1 MTVPADDAL
10 VTGRS
15 YRRVNPTRPK
25 EPHVKPGK
33 QRPFTASRIVAL
45 TVIGLVVLGL
55 GYLRFS
61 SDASVSVPHG
71 AKAGDLHLQAC
82 HYDTE
87 AGSYAA
93 DCGTLIVPENRAD
106 PGSRL
111 IAVKITRIK
120 ARSANPAEPVFRLQG
135 GPGRSNMT
143 FADASR
149 FADHRDVVLVGY
161 RGIDS
166 STVLQCPEV
175 ASALQH
181 SGDWLS
187 EKSYRAYGDGFRAC
201 ANRLTQDGVD
211 LDGYTVVS
219 QADDLEA
226 ARKALGYERIDL
238 ISESAGTRTALIYSW
253 RHPESIHRSVMIGVN
268 PPGHFLWYGKA
279 NTELVQRYANYCAKD
294 PSCSK
299 RTDDLVA
306 SLRRTSEDMPGR
318 YLFLPISRNTV
329 RAATFFGLHETT
341 PEDAPLNG
349 PMAIGSWLSAEKGD
363 ASGLWLQSLMGN
375 LLFPKA
381 FVWGQYAS
389 FGRIDDQ
396 AARRYFAAGNHD
408 LTSNFADASTA
419 FVWGGGAL
427 ASSWP
432 AGPDQS
438 RYDRMR
444 PTNVETLMISGELD
458 FSTPPQ
464 GATAILPYL
473 HKGHQVILQGF
484 GHADSFWTQ
493 QPKAGTHLVNTYF
506 DTGKV
511 DRSRYT
517 SQRVDFTPDVT
528 QTALG
533 KGFAGGFMGLALLT
547 VVSLALMA
555 RRVHRKGGFGRKASA
570 VLRSVYTVVL
580 GLGGWLLGVVV
591 VISTTHGVPVDGD
604 LFSAVTVGVPI
615 GLGVYLAWV
624 RRDWAGR
631 VKAIGFAAALAGAL
645 VGAWFGFNVT
655 SDLAALLT
663 TIAGAAVGANLVVI
677 LLGIAWDRQGCDRFA
692 IGRSTETLEAHP
704 SVG

>member
-1 MTVPADDAL
+1 MK
-10 VTGRS
+10 
-15 YRRVNPTRPK
+15 PTTR
-25 EPHVKPGK
+25 HG
-33 QRPFTASRIVAL
+33 FTASRITAL
-45 TVIGLVVLGL
+45 AVIGLLVLGL

-61 SDASVSVPHG
+61 SDSSVTVPKG

-82 HYDTE
+82 QYDTE

-111 IAVKITRIK
+111 IAVEITRIK
-120 ARSANPAEPVFRLQG
+120 ARSADPAEPLFRLEG
-135 GPGRSNMT
+135 GPGKSNMS
-143 FADASR
+143 FPEASR
-149 FADHRDVVLVGY
+149 YADHRDVVLVGY

-201 ANRLTQDGVD
+201 ADRLTQDGVD

-238 ISESAGTRTALIYSW
+238 ISESAGTRTALITAW
-253 RHPESIHRSVMIGVN
+253 RYPKSVHRSVMIGVN

-279 NTELVQRYANYCAKD
+279 NDQLVRRYASYCAED

-306 SLRRTSEDMPGR
+306 SLQRTSEDMPGR
-318 YLFLPISRNTV
+318 FLFLPISRNTA
-329 RAATFFGLHETT
+329 RAASFFGLHETT
-341 PEDAPLNG
+341 SEDAPLNG
-349 PMAIGSWLSAEKGD
+349 PMTLGSWLSAEKGD
-363 ASGLWLQSLMGN
+363 TSGLWLQSAMGN

-389 FGRIDDQ
+389 FGRIDDT
-396 AARRYFAAGNHD
+396 AARRYFAAHDHD
-408 LTSNFADASTA
+408 LTSNLADASTA

-427 ASSWP
+427 ADSWP
-432 AGPDQS
+432 EGPDQS
-438 RYDRMR
+438 AYGRMR
-444 PTNVETLMISGELD
+444 PTDVETLMISGELD

-464 GATAILPYL
+464 NATAILPYL
-473 HKGHQVILQGF
+473 RKGHQVILRGF
-484 GHADSFWTQ
+484 GHSDSFFTQ
-493 QPKAGTHLVNTYF
+493 QPEAGTHLVNTYF

-511 DRSRYT
+511 DRSQY
-517 SQRVDFTPDVT
+517 QPEPVDFTPEVT

-533 KGFAGGFMGLALLT
+533 KGFAGGMIGLAALT
-547 VVSLALMA
+547 VLSLALMG
-555 RRVHRKGGFGRKASA
+555 RRVHRKGRFGRKGAA
-570 VLRSVYTVVL
+570 VLRSAYTVVL

-591 VISTTHGVPVDGD
+591 VISTTRGVPVDGD
-604 LFSAVTVGVPI
+604 LFSAVTVGAPI

-624 RRDWAGR
+624 HREWAGR
-631 VKAIGFAAALAGAL
+631 VKMIGFAAAVAGAL
-645 VGAWFGFNVT
+645 VGAWLGFGVT
-655 SDLAALLT
+655 TDLAALLT
-663 TIAGAAVGANLVVI
+663 TIAGAAVGSNLAVI
-677 LLGIAWDRQGCDRFA
+677 LLDIAWDRQGRDRVA
-692 IGRSTETLEAHP
+692 AAARTTGLPAHAP
-704 SVG
+704 AR